1 VKIAERDDLQIMEGA
16 LSRCNGADGGM
27 STLLF
32 HERLPGLVPECL
44 LLLKLAQVSPLQ
56 EHLLLNIPAQVVKY
70 FSDFEVQSVQRK
82 ITWKKK
88 SVILSKD

>member
-1 VKIAERDDLQIMEGA
+1 MKLEKRDELQIVGGA
-16 LSRCNGADGGM
+16 LSRCHGADGGM

-56 EHLLLNIPAQVVKY
+56 EHLLLNIPAQIVKNTSY
-70 FSDFEVQSVQRK
+70 SAK
-82 ITWKKK
+82 
-88 SVILSKD
+88 